1 MIYFSGLARG
11 DLGIDVFSNRPVA
24 RIVGE
29 QLPFTLEL
37 IFSSILW
44 SAFLG
49 VLLGCYS
56 ACRRNSPA
64 DRLLA
69 ILSVAFVST
78 PAFVVALYL
87 LLVFAVAL
95 QWLPAIGAG
104 EAGDFVDR
112 ARHLVL
118 PSLAIGI
125 GWVGYIARLVRASM
139 LEVLAAPHIR
149 VARAFGLPPRW
160 IVFRYALRVAIL
172 PVVAL
177 LGVGMGFLLSAA
189 VFAEVVFAR
198 PGNRQIDYRFDFDPQ
213 LSGRDGRGFGFH
225 AAFRRLDRGRRYRQR
240 RARSARARGSMT
252 AVRSPPG
259 VLARIARAPF
269 GLTGLLLVCLVVF
282 GALFADWIVP
292 YDPNALNLPDRM
304 QAPSAAHWLGTD
316 QLGRD
321 HFFAHRHGRARRFA
335 NRAAGDRD
343 CACSRIFARRGGR
356 AGSALARCGDG
367 AALR

>member
-1 MIYFSGLARG
+1 MLRYSLRRIGLALVIALLAVSFLFVMIRAAPGDPASILLGPRATPEIKAELSARMGLDKPLPAQLMIYFSGLARG

-56 ACRRNSPA
+56 ACRRNSAA

-69 ILSVAFVST
+69 VLSVAFVST

-104 EAGDFVDR
+104 EPGDFVDR

-198 PGNRQIDYRFDFDPQ
+198 PGIGKLIIDSISTRNYPVVMGGVLVSTLLFVASTAVADIVNAALDP
-213 LSGRDGRGFGFH
+213 
-225 AAFRRLDRGRRYRQR
+225 
-240 RARSARARGSMT
+240 RAR
-252 AVRSPPG
+252 
-259 VLARIARAPF
+259 
-269 GLTGLLLVCLVVF
+269 
-282 GALFADWIVP
+282 AD
-292 YDPNALNLPDRM
+292 R
-304 QAPSAAHWLGTD
+304 
-316 QLGRD
+316 
-321 HFFAHRHGRARRFA
+321 
-335 NRAAGDRD
+335 
-343 CACSRIFARRGGR
+343 
-356 AGSALARCGDG
+356 
-367 AALR
+367 